1 MLLSLCLSVKA
12 QINGRVVDANGYAIP
27 YASVA
32 YKGHQVAVSSDVE
45 GRFTIER
52 HNGWVLTISSLG
64 FKSQAVK
71 VDNDTKNLEIKL
83 KEDSHKLDEVVV
95 KSRRGKYSRKD
106 NPAVELMRR
115 VIAAKKKTDLQNH
128 DYYQY
133 DKYQKLTMAV
143 NDIKPE
149 QLENGFFKK
158 RQYLIDQ
165 VEVSPYNNKL
175 TLPLSVDETVTQHLY
190 RKNPHKERD
199 IIKGQQSTGIGNI
212 LQTGDV
218 INTTLKELFTDVDI
232 YDDHVRL
239 LQYPFPSPIGRTAI
253 SFYHFYIEDTVY
265 VDRDL
270 CYHLQ
275 FIPANSQDF
284 GFRGELYVLADSS
297 LHVKR
302 CNLFMPHN
310 SDVNWVDNMKIEQEY
325 TKLDNGEW
333 VLTKDDMVA
342 ELSITNY
349 LSKLLV
355 VRNTRLSDYQF
366 AEISHQLLRGKAL
379 VKHDAEAMNR
389 DESFWKDYRSVDLT
403 KSESSMNQFIHRLEN
418 SKGWKW
424 IIVSVRALMENYVE
438 TGKKDAKSKFDFG
451 PINTFL
457 SKNYVDGIRLRLAG
471 RTMAALNPHFFWNG
485 YGAYGTDSKRWYYG
499 SEFTYSFN
507 KKKSSSFEFP
517 QRNIIFESSKDVM
530 SPSDKNLL
538 HNKDNIFMTFRA
550 STQKEMYLFN
560 RQKLSFVYETDWG
573 FSFRAGVKTES
584 NETVGDLHYWLG
596 PSTANMK
603 RIANGRV
610 VGREI
615 KKIRMSEVSL
625 GFKYHPGV
633 TYVNTKQQRLP
644 INLDSPEFWVVHRAG
659 FKHFLGGQYNSNI
672 TELGFYKRQW
682 LGSWGYVDIHAKG
695 EAQWNKVPFPLL
707 VLPPIN
713 LSYFEHENTF
723 NLMRDWEFLNDR
735 QLFWA
740 VCWDMNGKLLNR
752 IPLVKRLKWREYF
765 ALKGMMGT
773 LTSKNNPDY
782 DDNLFR
788 FPTGAHRMDGQ
799 PYWEAVAG
807 VHNIFKFF
815 SMEYVRRLS
824 YLHNEKIDKW
834 GIRFGFD
841 MTF

>member
-284 GFRGELYVLADSS
+284 GFRGELYIPS
-297 LHVKR
+297 LTTASGCLPKTTWWP
-302 CNLFMPHN
+302 N
-310 SDVNWVDNMKIEQEY
+310 
-325 TKLDNGEW
+325 
-333 VLTKDDMVA
+333 
-342 ELSITNY
+342 
-349 LSKLLV
+349 
-355 VRNTRLSDYQF
+355 
-366 AEISHQLLRGKAL
+366 
-379 VKHDAEAMNR
+379 
-389 DESFWKDYRSVDLT
+389 
-403 KSESSMNQFIHRLEN
+403 
-418 SKGWKW
+418 
-424 IIVSVRALMENYVE
+424 
-438 TGKKDAKSKFDFG
+438 
-451 PINTFL
+451 
-457 SKNYVDGIRLRLAG
+457 
-471 RTMAALNPHFFWNG
+471 
-485 YGAYGTDSKRWYYG
+485 
-499 SEFTYSFN
+499 
-507 KKKSSSFEFP
+507 
-517 QRNIIFESSKDVM
+517 
-530 SPSDKNLL
+530 SPSRT
-538 HNKDNIFMTFRA
+538 I
-550 STQKEMYLFN
+550 S
-560 RQKLSFVYETDWG
+560 
-573 FSFRAGVKTES
+573 
-584 NETVGDLHYWLG
+584 
-596 PSTANMK
+596 PSCLWCAT
-603 RIANGRV
+603 RG
-610 VGREI
+610 
-615 KKIRMSEVSL
+615 
-625 GFKYHPGV
+625 
-633 TYVNTKQQRLP
+633 
-644 INLDSPEFWVVHRAG
+644 
-659 FKHFLGGQYNSNI
+659 
-672 TELGFYKRQW
+672 
-682 LGSWGYVDIHAKG
+682 
-695 EAQWNKVPFPLL
+695 
-707 VLPPIN
+707 
-713 LSYFEHENTF
+713 
-723 NLMRDWEFLNDR
+723 
-735 QLFWA
+735 
-740 VCWDMNGKLLNR
+740 
-752 IPLVKRLKWREYF
+752 
-765 ALKGMMGT
+765 
-773 LTSKNNPDY
+773 
-782 DDNLFR
+782 
-788 FPTGAHRMDGQ
+788 
-799 PYWEAVAG
+799 
-807 VHNIFKFF
+807 
-815 SMEYVRRLS
+815 
-824 YLHNEKIDKW
+824 
-834 GIRFGFD
+834 
-841 MTF
+841 

>member
-64 FKSQAVK
+64 FKSQVVK

-232 YDDHVRL
+232 YDDHIRL

-389 DESFWKDYRSVDLT
+389 DESFWKDYRSMDLT
-403 KSESSMNQFIHRLEN
+403 ES
-418 SKGWKW
+418 
-424 IIVSVRALMENYVE
+424 
-438 TGKKDAKSKFDFG
+438 
-451 PINTFL
+451 
-457 SKNYVDGIRLRLAG
+457 
-471 RTMAALNPHFFWNG
+471 
-485 YGAYGTDSKRWYYG
+485 
-499 SEFTYSFN
+499 
-507 KKKSSSFEFP
+507 
-517 QRNIIFESSKDVM
+517 
-530 SPSDKNLL
+530 
-538 HNKDNIFMTFRA
+538 
-550 STQKEMYLFN
+550 
-560 RQKLSFVYETDWG
+560 
-573 FSFRAGVKTES
+573 
-584 NETVGDLHYWLG
+584 
-596 PSTANMK
+596 
-603 RIANGRV
+603 
-610 VGREI
+610 
-615 KKIRMSEVSL
+615 
-625 GFKYHPGV
+625 
-633 TYVNTKQQRLP
+633 
-644 INLDSPEFWVVHRAG
+644 
-659 FKHFLGGQYNSNI
+659 
-672 TELGFYKRQW
+672 
-682 LGSWGYVDIHAKG
+682 
-695 EAQWNKVPFPLL
+695 
-707 VLPPIN
+707 
-713 LSYFEHENTF
+713 
-723 NLMRDWEFLNDR
+723 
-735 QLFWA
+735 
-740 VCWDMNGKLLNR
+740 
-752 IPLVKRLKWREYF
+752 
-765 ALKGMMGT
+765 
-773 LTSKNNPDY
+773 
-782 DDNLFR
+782 
-788 FPTGAHRMDGQ
+788 
-799 PYWEAVAG
+799 
-807 VHNIFKFF
+807 
-815 SMEYVRRLS
+815 
-824 YLHNEKIDKW
+824 
-834 GIRFGFD
+834 
-841 MTF
+841 

>member
-389 DESFWKDYRSVDLT
+389 DERLSV
-403 KSESSMNQFIHRLEN
+403 
-418 SKGWKW
+418 G
-424 IIVSVRALMENYVE
+424 
-438 TGKKDAKSKFDFG
+438 GFDQ
-451 PINTFL
+451 
-457 SKNYVDGIRLRLAG
+457 
-471 RTMAALNPHFFWNG
+471 
-485 YGAYGTDSKRWYYG
+485 
-499 SEFTYSFN
+499 E
-507 KKKSSSFEFP
+507 
-517 QRNIIFESSKDVM
+517 
-530 SPSDKNLL
+530 
-538 HNKDNIFMTFRA
+538 
-550 STQKEMYLFN
+550 
-560 RQKLSFVYETDWG
+560 
-573 FSFRAGVKTES
+573 
-584 NETVGDLHYWLG
+584 
-596 PSTANMK
+596 
-603 RIANGRV
+603 RV
-610 VGREI
+610 VDE
-615 KKIRMSEVSL
+615 SV
-625 GFKYHPGV
+625 Y
-633 TYVNTKQQRLP
+633 
-644 INLDSPEFWVVHRAG
+644 
-659 FKHFLGGQYNSNI
+659 
-672 TELGFYKRQW
+672 
-682 LGSWGYVDIHAKG
+682 
-695 EAQWNKVPFPLL
+695 
-707 VLPPIN
+707 PP
-713 LSYFEHENTF
+713 
-723 NLMRDWEFLNDR
+723 
-735 QLFWA
+735 A
-740 VCWDMNGKLLNR
+740 
-752 IPLVKRLKWREYF
+752 
-765 ALKGMMGT
+765 
-773 LTSKNNPDY
+773 
-782 DDNLFR
+782 
-788 FPTGAHRMDGQ
+788 
-799 PYWEAVAG
+799 
-807 VHNIFKFF
+807 
-815 SMEYVRRLS
+815 
-824 YLHNEKIDKW
+824 
-834 GIRFGFD
+834 
-841 MTF
+841 